1 VRGMLQSFFKLV
13 LRVTGRHQFPAAGA
27 EPGLPS
33 GEACPKPVA
42 PEFPTQ
48 TPQLASA
55 PISIRRKG
63 GRAMHQ
69 SPNEPRSKH
78 DPHAVEE
85 PDGKVVR
92 LMPRSR
98 PAPERLPDPPHC
110 DDDDPGPSAA

>member
-1 VRGMLQSFFKLV
+1 
-13 LRVTGRHQFPAAGA
+13 
-27 EPGLPS
+27 
-33 GEACPKPVA
+33 
-42 PEFPTQ
+42 
-48 TPQLASA
+48 
-55 PISIRRKG
+55 
-63 GRAMHQ
+63 MHQ
-69 SPNEPRSKH
+69 SPNEPRSKP